1 MHQLLT
7 VLLALALLATVRL
20 SLPRPVALLDRM
32 PLKPL
37 FHPGWLVTL
46 ILAAYL
52 SLGLFFSGALSPWPP
67 SAFTAWNASEGWW
80 AGAAAF
86 LAALTTDLW
95 LLWTPT
101 EVLRRYT
108 APERQHTLRYL
119 HAFNLLVGGVVIGLA
134 VYRQA

>member
-1 MHQLLT
+1 MHQILT
-7 VLLALALLATVRL
+7 VLLALALLATLRL
-20 SLPRPVALLDRM
+20 SLPRPVVLLERM
-32 PLKPL
+32 PLRLL

-67 SAFTAWNASEGWW
+67 AAFATWSAAEGWW

-86 LAALTTDLW
+86 LAALVTDLW
-95 LLWTPT
+95 LLWTPA

-108 APERQHTLRYL
+108 APERQHTLRHL
-119 HAFNLLVGGVVIGLA
+119 HLFNLLVGAAVIFLA
-134 VYRQA
+134 VWRHA